1 MCNLAEITI
10 GDRRIKVAEIKKAYI
25 ENIIKCVPLC
35 NAIDKVVLFGSALE
49 RRCTDSSDVDIAIF
63 GKYPKSKMFKLKSY
77 NDFVEAVVSYG
88 ELQDYDLLY
97 YGIEEVHP
105 MAEKHSMEKKRSMK
119 DVHSVEDMH
128 SVRGKADL
136 GILQDIYKGEVL
148 YERM

>member
-77 NDFVEAVVSYG
+77 NDFVEAVVVSYG

-105 MAEKHSMEKKRSMK
+105 MAEKHSMK

-128 SVRGKADL
+128 FVRGKADL

>member
-1 MCNLAEITI
+1 MCNLAEIAI

-35 NAIDKVVLFGSALE
+35 SAIDKVVLFGSALE

-63 GKYPKSKMFKLKSY
+63 GKYSKSKMFKLKSY

-97 YGIEEVHP
+97 YGTEEVYS
-105 MAEKHSMEKKRSMK
+105 MEEKHSMEYR
-119 DVHSVEDMH
+119 H
-128 SVRGKADL
+128 SVRGRVDW
-136 GILQDIYKGEVL
+136 GILQDIHKGEVL